1 MREKGRRIV
10 EGDAATKNCL
20 WHTDV
25 ELSFP
30 FYVVLFSSFN
40 DICCFVFCL
49 MCEQIWILDG

>member
-40 DICCFVFCL
+40 DICELPYRELERRIGV
-49 MCEQIWILDG
+49 IP